1 MDCNN
6 YSYAPTML
14 QEDNTILSYEND
26 DMTAYIEQQRQYN
39 YFVFWVSAYSY
50 DGQLEVAE
58 SYRDILT
65 AKKLYD
71 FIINNYTDTP
81 PGEELQ
87 TFIDSLSA

>member
-1 MDCNN
+1 MINN

-14 QEDNTILSYEND
+14 EENNKILSYENG
-26 DMTAYIEQQRQYN
+26 DMYAYIEQERQYSSLIF
-39 YFVFWVSAYSY
+39 YVSAFSY

-58 SYRDILT
+58 SYKDILT

-71 FIINNYTDTP
+71 YIIKNYTNTP

-87 TFIDSLSA
+87 TFIDSLNA